1 MKRDVDA
8 THRGPALFCPRSRP
22 LKTPFFVVVV
32 VVVAAL
38 VAEEEE
44 ETIIPRIQQKCASL
58 ANEIDDS
65 VKCVEFF

>member
-1 MKRDVDA
+1 MERDVDA

-22 LKTPFFVVVV
+22 LKTPLFVVVV
-32 VVVAAL
+32 VAAAL

-44 ETIIPRIQQKCASL
+44 ETIIPRIQKCAL

>member
-1 MKRDVDA
+1 MERDVDA

-22 LKTPFFVVVV
+22 LKTPLFVVVV
-32 VVVAAL
+32 VVVPAL

-44 ETIIPRIQQKCASL
+44 ETIIPRIQKCAL

-65 VKCVEFF
+65 VKCMEFF

>member
-1 MKRDVDA
+1 VERDVDA

-22 LKTPFFVVVV
+22 LKTPLFVVV

-44 ETIIPRIQQKCASL
+44 ETIIPRIQKCAL